1 MTRTKLHGVAL
12 LAILALFVFTFN
24 ATQALAQT
32 GSQSSS
38 EAKVDQSINLDTQLH
53 LIIGSN
59 ESKTEESVPPALES
73 VIKQL
78 RQSLPFKHYHV
89 AATLLNRVKN
99 DGRLSLRWVGGP
111 LLTPSAATASTP
123 SFNEFSSTS
132 VRLFE
137 DAQGHEMVRISGF
150 YFGARIPI
158 QTATTVASASGLPAP
173 VINYENTGVN
183 TDISMRLGEPV
194 VVGTLNVGPSGDA
207 IIIVVSAKKTSN

>member
-1 MTRTKLHGVAL
+1 MFRTKLHGVAL
-12 LAILALFVFTFN
+12 LAALALFIFAFN
-24 ATQALAQT
+24 TTQAFAQT
-32 GSQSSS
+32 SSQSSS
-38 EAKVDQSINLDTQLH
+38 EAKVDQSVNLDTQLH

-59 ESKTEESVPPALES
+59 QATEEEKVPPALEP

-78 RQSLPFKHYHV
+78 RQSLPFKHYRV

-123 SFNEFSSTS
+123 SFNEFSTTS

-137 DAQGHEMVRISGF
+137 DEQGHEMVRMTGF

-158 QTATTVASASGLPAP
+158 QTSSTIASNGVTP
-173 VINYENTGVN
+173 VSVVNYENTGVN

>member
-1 MTRTKLHGVAL
+1 MTRTKLYGVAL
-12 LAILALFVFTFN
+12 LATLAFFVFTFN
-24 ATQALAQT
+24 TTQALAQT
-32 GSQSSS
+32 SSQSSS
-38 EAKVDQSINLDTQLH
+38 EAKIDQSINLDTQLH
-53 LIIGSN
+53 LIVGTN
-59 ESKTEESVPPALES
+59 ESREEESVPPALEP

-99 DGRLSLRWVGGP
+99 DGRLNLRWVGGP

-123 SFNEFSSTS
+123 SFNEFSTTS

-137 DAQGHEMVRISGF
+137 DAQGHEMVRMSGF

-158 QTATTVASASGLPAP
+158 QTSSSVASNGVTP
-173 VINYENTGVN
+173 VLVVNYENTGVN